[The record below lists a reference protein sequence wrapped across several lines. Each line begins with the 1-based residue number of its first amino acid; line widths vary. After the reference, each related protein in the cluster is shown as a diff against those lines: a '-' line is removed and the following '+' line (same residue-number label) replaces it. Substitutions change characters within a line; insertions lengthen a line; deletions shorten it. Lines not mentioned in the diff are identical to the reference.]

1 MRTLHRQKGMTGV
14 GWLIVLLILGFVV
27 YTALKLY
34 PIYYDH
40 FLISSSMN
48 ALTSQSGVS
57 AKRPAEIKKS
67 LLKQLNINGVRDLD
81 PDDIYVSVEKGV
93 VELQVQYERRTSFM
107 GNIDL
112 VASFDKSV
120 EFTGAP

>member
-1 MRTLHRQKGMTGV
+1 MTGI
-14 GWLIVLLILGFVV
+14 GWLIILLILGFVV

-34 PIYYDH
+34 PIYYDY

-48 ALTSQSGVS
+48 ALKSQSGMGSKSPGEV
-57 AKRPAEIKKS
+57 KKS

-81 PDDIYVSVEKGV
+81 RDDIYVTVEKGV
-93 VELQVQYERRTSFM
+93 VELQVEYEVRTSFM